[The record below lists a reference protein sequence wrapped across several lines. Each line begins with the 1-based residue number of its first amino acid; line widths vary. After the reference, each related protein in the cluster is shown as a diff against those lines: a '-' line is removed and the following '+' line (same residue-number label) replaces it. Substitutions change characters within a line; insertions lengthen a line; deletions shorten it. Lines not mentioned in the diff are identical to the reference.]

1 MIIGVDVGYG
11 YTKAIAE
18 NGESVVF
25 PSVVGTG
32 FERKLDRL
40 MPSGASEADNYDLII
55 SRINRDEPQRYF
67 VGNLAILHSHDA
79 ARPFSDNRSSA
90 EEIKPALLTAVARLS
105 KDEGCT
111 LVTGLPL
118 EPYLKQAKSLK
129 SSLEKLSGTEVIL
142 NSEQTKIA
150 FDRVIM
156 FPQAVAA
163 IYGQLKRNHLGSNGL
178 VGLVDMG
185 YRTTDIILYDL
196 TYRKILDEYRD
207 TVTCGMN
214 DVVVGIRNEIKTETG
229 DAPNLEWIEQAL
241 IQQKPL
247 YFNKRDY
254 DVVDIAA
261 RQEKAVRNLIVSHI
275 SRLWRDQIKKLKVL
289 YLAGGGAFMLQS
301 DISQFANCEVVQ
313 NAQMANA
320 HGYLLK
326 GLSEQENVQS
336 GTT

>member
-1 MIIGVDVGYG
+1 MIVGVDVGYG
-11 YTKAIAE
+11 YTKAMAE
-18 NGESVVF
+18 NGESLVF

-32 FERKLDRL
+32 FERKLDKL

-55 SRINRDEPQRYF
+55 NGDEPQHYF

-79 ARPFSDNRSSA
+79 ARPFSDNRSNA
-90 EEIKPALLTAVARLS
+90 EEIKPALLTTVARLS
-105 KDEGCT
+105 KGDNCT

-118 EPYLKQAKSLK
+118 EPYLKQAKMLK
-129 SSLEKLSGTEVIL
+129 NSLEKLSGIEVIL
-142 NSEQTKIA
+142 NSEKAKIV

-163 IYGQLKRNHLGSNGL
+163 IYGQLKRNCLGSNGL

-185 YRTTDIILYDL
+185 YRTTDMILYDL
-196 TYRKILDEYRD
+196 AYRKILDEYRD

-214 DVVVGIRNEIKTETG
+214 DVVVGIRNEIKSETG
-229 DAPNLEWIEQAL
+229 DAPNLEWIEQSL

-247 YFNKRDY
+247 YFNRKEY
-254 DVVDIAA
+254 DVIDMAA
-261 RQEKAVRNLIVSHI
+261 KQEKALRNLVLSHI
-275 SRLWRDQIKKLKVL
+275 ARLWRDQMKKLKLV

-301 DISQFANCEVVQ
+301 GISQFANCEVVQ

-320 HGYLLK
+320 YGYLLK
-326 GLSEQENVQS
+326 GLSEQENLQTS
-336 GTT
+336 ATT